1 MANEEPKTEGAPPR
15 VCSLEEGWD
24 CVRFV
29 VDGADRQTMPFDA
42 YAALYAR
49 LSVSLALNQ
58 VPVDSG
64 SGVIQFRLSPLEEIR
79 KGRVALLS
87 EDGLT
92 FGRAYK
98 MTALKPA
105 AEGQSVAVIADAA
118 TGDVVDHIAWPEM
131 AKRSK
136 AGVCRGAT
144 LYSDMLGEFSGR
156 LYFEAMGEI
165 YAARPKPRKP
175 DEPVHAAPAAAD
187 EGMLL
192 PLRLWLRTNPKA
204 AYAVAAAG
212 LAIVLI
218 SFYFFLYQPA
228 RSPDAVDLGN
238 AHSVDNYIASHTL
251 IVDCLRGVDLRTYA
265 QNQPQALRESV
276 ARLEVFLIRMQR
288 ARLTPKQKERV
299 EAIRYELDH
308 IRDATR

>member
-1 MANEEPKTEGAPPR
+1 MANEEPKTEEAPPR
-15 VCSLEEGWD
+15 ECSLEEGWD

-42 YAALYAR
+42 YGALYAK
-49 LSVSLALNQ
+49 LSASLALNQ

-64 SGVIQFRLSPLEEIR
+64 RGVIQFRLSPLDEIR

-87 EDGLT
+87 EDGVT
-92 FGRAYK
+92 FGRTYK

-105 AEGQSVAVIADAA
+105 AEGQSVAVIADAV
-118 TGDVVDHIAWPEM
+118 TGDAVDHIAWPEM

-136 AGVCRGAT
+136 AGLCRGAT
-144 LYSDMLGEFSGR
+144 LYSEMLGEFSGR

-175 DEPVHAAPAAAD
+175 EEPAQEAPVAAD
-187 EGMLL
+187 EGALQ
-192 PLRLWLRTNPKA
+192 PLRVWLSANPKA
-204 AYAVAAAG
+204 AYAIAAAG
-212 LAIVLI
+212 LVVIFI
-218 SFYFFLYQPA
+218 SFYFFLYQPT
-228 RSPDAVDLGN
+228 RRPGAVDFGN
-238 AHSVDNYIASHTL
+238 PNSVDNYIASHTL

-299 EAIRYELDH
+299 ETIRYELEH
-308 IRDATR
+308 IKDASR